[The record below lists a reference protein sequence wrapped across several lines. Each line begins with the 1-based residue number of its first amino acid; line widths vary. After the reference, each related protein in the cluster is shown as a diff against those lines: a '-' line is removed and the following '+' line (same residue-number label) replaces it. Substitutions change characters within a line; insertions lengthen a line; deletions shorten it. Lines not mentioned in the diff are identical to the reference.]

1 MKKKFI
7 FFLIIYFIIGFNN
20 VSAKQKIL
28 TCNYFQGK
36 NELRPTDFPSV
47 SVICNIY
54 SNYSYDCHAEVNNGN
69 ATDKSPKYEL
79 KNWSSNGTVAWNAKE
94 YIKNNNKCPA
104 YISVYYGKSIGGIWA
119 AETAEQADSFAK
131 SGFVGQDIKIFIIAN
146 ASDNKKSEE
155 ELKKAKEEI
164 ELRTKSL
171 NDFVDKYSIENYPDL
186 KECEKELNNFS
197 SRIKSN
203 INEIESRYINASYF
217 SEKDDVIIRFRNAVA
232 KAENF
237 LKTALQ
243 ELEERKNGEVKKD
256 NCSDYTYNECVGVSD
271 SDGNVCIRDFENKTC
286 RKKMACSDFTSEATC
301 PIESDYGNCRWNS
314 SNNTCEKITKK
325 FVCTD
330 YLTEAQCPK
339 SPKTDEEGN
348 KCRWTS
354 NGCEFNTVNEGNEGD
369 EGIEIGKTDC
379 TGIFQGGFGK
389 FLKQIYSLIKF
400 AVPIIILAFAII
412 DFLKAIAASDPAEV
426 KKAATKL
433 VKRMVIGV
441 AIFVLPTLLELLLAA
456 AGVEFGT
463 CGIG

>member
-1 MKKKFI
+1 MKKKFV
-7 FFLIIYFIIGFNN
+7 FFLIIFFIIGFNN
-20 VSAKQKIL
+20 ISAKQKIL

-36 NELRPTDFPSV
+36 NELRSTDFPEV
-47 SVICNIY
+47 SVMCNIY
-54 SNYSYDCHAEVNNGN
+54 SNYSYECRAEINNGN
-69 ATDKSPKYEL
+69 ATDKSPKYDL

-94 YIKNNNKCPA
+94 YIKNNNKCPE
-104 YISVYYGKSIGGIWA
+104 YVSVYYGNTIGGIWA
-119 AETAEQADSFAK
+119 AETAEQADSFAR
-131 SGFVGQDIKIFIIAN
+131 SGFVGANIKIFVIES

-155 ELKKAKEEI
+155 ELNKAKEEI
-164 ELRTKSL
+164 ELRIKSL
-171 NDFVDKYSIENYPDL
+171 NEFVDNYSIENYPDL

-203 INEIESRYINASYF
+203 INEIETRYINAYYF
-217 SEKDDVIIRFRNAVA
+217 SEQDDIIIKFRNAVT

-237 LKTALQ
+237 LKNAIQ
-243 ELEERKNGEVKKD
+243 ELEERKSIEVKKD
-256 NCSDYTYNECVGVSD
+256 NCSDYTYNECVSVSD
-271 SDGNVCIRDFENKTC
+271 SEGNVCVRDFINKTC
-286 RKKMACSDFTSEATC
+286 RKKMACSDYTTQDEC
-301 PIESDYGNCRWNS
+301 PIESDYGKCKWNS
-314 SNNTCEKITKK
+314 TNNTCEKSLKK

-339 SPKTDEEGN
+339 IPNTDEEGN

-354 NGCEFNTVNEGNEGD
+354 NGCEFNTIN
-369 EGIEIGKTDC
+369 EGIEGEGTEIGEADC
-379 TGIFQGGFGK
+379 TGIFQGEFGD

-400 AVPIIILAFAII
+400 AVPIVILAFAII

-441 AIFVLPTLLELLLAA
+441 AIFILPTLLELLLAA

-463 CGIG
+463 CGIK

>member
-131 SGFVGQDIKIFIIAN
+131 SVFVGQDIKIFIIAN

-354 NGCEFNTVNEGNEGD
+354 NGCEFNTVNEGTEG
-369 EGIEIGKTDC
+369 EGIEIGETDC

>member
-301 PIESDYGNCRWNS
+301 PIESDYGNCRW
-314 SNNTCEKITKK
+314 
-325 FVCTD
+325 
-330 YLTEAQCPK
+330 
-339 SPKTDEEGN
+339 
-348 KCRWTS
+348 TS

>member
-354 NGCEFNTVNEGNEGD
+354 NGCEFNTVNEGTEG
-369 EGIEIGKTDC
+369 EGIEIGETDC